1 MGWLGLK
8 LVEFRLTWGDGGGRA
23 TARRC
28 RSGSGR
34 CGPISRSDW
43 SIASNAFCPSGQSFC
58 RQQRRPRFASTDESQ
73 RGFLFLSFVSSLFF
87 FVYFFFWLSVPLRFA
102 FFLWFS
108 LVGFFF
114 LHAPRGHFGTLKK
127 KKKRNTTATTGQKK
141 KNQTKTK
148 TKAKRI
154 GTAPDD
160 SLRLSLSLRAPRRR
174 GAGVGVIYD
183 AGDVSSWGRRTLAT
197 VGEFWRP
204 LATFGRA
211 PFFVV
216 AFSETLSCS
225 IPICLTM
232 RPSYW
237 CCPNLVV
244 FYLPILMEC
253 RSQRWRPMATIGLW
267 DFYLVL
273 LSFFQVLT

>member
-87 FVYFFFWLSVPLRFA
+87 FVYFFFLVIGSFALCLFPLV
-102 FFLWFS
+102 FFGW
-108 LVGFFF
+108 FFF
-114 LHAPRGHFGTLKK
+114 SSRAARPLWDFEK

-174 GAGVGVIYD
+174 DAGVGVIYD